1 MNKRTEGKKKGKP
14 PVASAEH
21 QSVQM
26 PQSTT
31 TVTGS
36 IENILQG
43 SAEFSGFLKDRD
55 AVLKLIRVMELL
67 HAWNPRMELQQV
79 QAALYCFYLSDE
91 DRNPGKLG
99 ELMDLPSSTISRNL
113 SQLSG
118 VGIKAGETHKARQGF
133 GWIKLEED
141 PEYRIR
147 KNITVTHK
155 GSQFRRMLAAIIR
168 GEAV

>member
-1 MNKRTEGKKKGKP
+1 MKP
-14 PVASAEH
+14 TNHPAKTSEI
-21 QSVQM
+21 QNSPSSGPTM
-26 PQSTT
+26 TSKE
-31 TVTGS
+31 S
-36 IENILQG
+36 ISDILQG
-43 SAEFSGFLKDRD
+43 SQEFSGFLKDRD
-55 AVLKLIRVMELL
+55 GILKLIRVMELL

-113 SQLSG
+113 SQLSD
-118 VGIKAGETHKARQGF
+118 VGIRAGATSKARGGF

-147 KNITVTHK
+147 KNITVTAK
-155 GSQFRRMLAAIIR
+155 GSQFRRMLAAILR

>member
-1 MNKRTEGKKKGKP
+1 MSKTDADNPSTALKGP
-14 PVASAEH
+14 IE
-21 QSVQM
+21 
-26 PQSTT
+26 TT
-31 TVTGS
+31 
-36 IENILQG
+36 LQG
-43 SAEFSGFLKDRD
+43 SAEFSGFLKDRE
-55 AVLKLIRVMELL
+55 AVLKLIKVVELL

-79 QAALYCFYLSDE
+79 QAALYCFYLSDN
-91 DRNPGKLG
+91 DRNPSKLG

-113 SQLSG
+113 SQLSD
-118 VGIKAGETHKARQGF
+118 VGIRAAGVHKAKAGF

-147 KNITVTHK
+147 KNITVTAK